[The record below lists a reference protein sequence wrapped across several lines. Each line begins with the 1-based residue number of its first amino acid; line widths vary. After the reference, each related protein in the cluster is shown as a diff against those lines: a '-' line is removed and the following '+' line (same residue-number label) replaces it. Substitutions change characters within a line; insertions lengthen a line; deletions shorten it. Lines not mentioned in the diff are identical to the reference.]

1 MANRNIQFYKDA
13 TKILGGDSG
22 KRDYDWRRQMAEA
35 LLKTGGSTTPVKSIG
50 EGITRALSGVAGGYF
65 AGEARRSEEEKQN
78 AGRAEAF
85 DMLKAYNA
93 PGGQPAY
100 DAVVNA
106 PMDMDETSDDVDRDA
121 QAAFEQRGG
130 ISALSEPKTRGGENM
145 QMTLM
150 MNNMQRREATEAAE
164 LARSQGR
171 DNYLFEQSYKSYPPQ
186 KQAATYSSVFSDD
199 GTRVVAQKNNQ
210 TGKIEKDPTVPKR
223 HLVIPGL
230 GVLDLTTNKIIT
242 PQNASLPSSN
252 TGPNPQKRPASNIPA
267 PPPSNFAGLSAK
279 GKEDLKQKEYEQAT
293 QEIRKR
299 REGLGEAKNLST
311 SATRFSTLLEQ
322 QPTGGALRQL
332 PGSGAI
338 EGTYSPAI
346 REMNSIVDRIT
357 PLMRQGLPGAASER
371 DTKMFRGAAFGT
383 DKDSQTNK
391 NLILGLQMHYQ
402 TNAQQVEFLEAYV
415 SAHGHLRG
423 STIAWREYLEA
434 NPIYD
439 TQSTPQILQL
449 NPSRQSWKEH
459 FKKGAGGNSV
469 KQATIEQINAEIAR
483 RKKQVN

>member
-1 MANRNIQFYKDA
+1 MATINFFNDRMLAALLGGKTSN
-13 TKILGGDSG
+13 TKITPITPVSSTPTTPLG
-22 KRDYDWRRQMAEA
+22 A
-35 LLKTGGSTTPVKSIG
+35 LDRLGKTGLSIYQQY
-50 EGITRALSGVAGGYF
+50 L
-65 AGEARRSEEEKQN
+65 EKQKEE

-93 PGGQPAY
+93 TGGQPAY
-100 DAVVNA
+100 DAVVNG
-106 PMDMDETSDDVDRDA
+106 PMDIDETDVDLDREA
-121 QAAFEQRGG
+121 EVARNQRGG
-130 ISALSEPKTRGGENM
+130 ISALSEPTTRGGENM
-145 QMTLM
+145 QMALM
-150 MNNMQRREATEAAE
+150 MGDMQQRQATEAAE
-164 LARSQGR
+164 LKQGQAR
-171 DNYLFEQSYKSYPPQ
+171 DNYLFEQSNKSYPPQ

-199 GTRVVAQKNNQ
+199 GTRVVAQKNNL

-230 GVLDLTTNKIIT
+230 GVMDLTTNKIIT
-242 PQNASLPSSN
+242 PQNASLLPSDS
-252 TGPNPQKRPASNIPA
+252 PQNSQTPPASSIPA
-267 PPPSNFAGLSAK
+267 APPSNFAGLSAK

-299 REGLGEAKNLST
+299 REGLGEAKNLSN

-332 PGSGAI
+332 PGSGTI
-338 EGTYSPAI
+338 EGTFSPAI

-469 KQATIEQINAEIAR
+469 KEPTIEEINAEIAR
-483 RKKQVN
+483 RKR

>member
-1 MANRNIQFYKDA
+1 MAPRFNPIDFYRKAVKPLSVAPRKRKRTKVSTVPLSTSAHLFNELGDFGADYITGEREKKRA
-13 TKILGGDSG
+13 TT
-22 KRDYDWRRQMAEA
+22 A
-35 LLKTGGSTTPVKSIG
+35 
-50 EGITRALSGVAGGYF
+50 
-65 AGEARRSEEEKQN
+65 
-78 AGRAEAF
+78 RAEMK
-85 DMLKAYNA
+85 DVLSAYYDR
-93 PGGQPAY
+93 GGQPAY
-100 DAVVNA
+100 DAVANA
-106 PMDMDETSDDVDRDA
+106 SMDMDETSDDVDRDA
-121 QAAFEQRGG
+121 GIAFNRSGG
-130 ISALSEPKTRGGENM
+130 IDAVNALAPPVSLEAQDMRIA
-145 QMTLM
+145 LM
-150 MNNMQRREATEAAE
+150 GDAYSQRKAREAAE

-171 DNYLFEQSYKSYPPQ
+171 DNYLFEQSHKSYPPQ

-199 GTRVVAQKNNQ
+199 GTRVVAQKNNL

-230 GVLDLTTNKIIT
+230 GVMDLTTNKIIT
-242 PQNASLPSSN
+242 PQNASTPSSN
-252 TGPNPQKRPASNIPA
+252 TSQNPQARSALNIPA
-267 PPPSNFAGLSAK
+267 APPSNFAGLSAK
-279 GKEDLKQKEYEQAT
+279 GKEDLKKTEYEQAT

-299 REGLGEAKNLST
+299 REGLGEAKNLSDN
-311 SATRFSTLLEQ
+311 ATRFSELLEQ
-322 QPTGGALRQL
+322 QSTGGALRQL
-332 PGSGAI
+332 PGSGSI
-338 EGTYSPAI
+338 EGTFSPAI
-346 REMNSIVDRIT
+346 KEMNSIVDRIT

-469 KQATIEQINAEIAR
+469 KEPTIEEINAEIAR
-483 RKKQVN
+483 RKR